1 MVRKRK
7 RTRIIIFGAIG
18 FIVIWGALRASG
30 TFKNDTLEVD
40 TETIKKRNLVEIV
53 TASGK
58 IQPEQE
64 VKISPD
70 VSGEIIELKVILGQ
84 EVKEGDLLLKIQPD
98 IYQAAVNQAQAS
110 VNNFRAQL
118 RASQAAYNQAQTR
131 AANSL
136 KNFNRNKDLVAKK
149 IISQADFD
157 ASEMDY
163 LVADQQSAA
172 SYEQLQS
179 TKYSVQSAEASLKE
193 AMDRLG
199 RTTIYAPISGTVTS
213 LSVEQGE
220 RVVGTNQMT
229 GTEIMR
235 IANLEVMEVLVEV
248 SEIDIPR
255 ITENDSANIEIDAFP
270 NRIFTGVITEIAKS
284 AKMDVTQSFNDQ
296 SSTFEVKARLL
307 ESSYADLVNNK
318 SQAPFMPGMSA
329 IVDIMTE
336 RKKGAIAV
344 PILAVTTQEME
355 ADSTNQ
361 SSKGE
366 KLDQQEIVF
375 LYENGVAK
383 KKVVK
388 TGIQDDFYIEVTEG
402 LEQDQ
407 EIIKGPYDAVTIFL
421 KDGKAVEKKD
431 AAKKG
436 RP

>member
-1 MVRKRK
+1 MAKKGKRVK
-7 RTRIIIFGAIG
+7 YVIFGAILLLVVLG
-18 FIVIWGALRASG
+18 ILKASG
-30 TFKNDTLEVD
+30 VFKSNAFEVE
-40 TETIKKRNLVEIV
+40 TEKIRKRNLTELV

-70 VSGEIIELKVILGQ
+70 VSGEIIELSVVLGQ

-118 RASQAAYNQAQTR
+118 RAAQAAYNQAKTR

-136 KNFNRNKDLVAKK
+136 KNFDRNKELLSKK

-157 ASEMDY
+157 VSEMDY
-163 LVADQQSAA
+163 LISDQQSAA
-172 SYEQLQS
+172 SFEQLQS
-179 TKYSVQSAEASLKE
+179 TRFSVQSAEASLKE
-193 AMDRLG
+193 ATDRLG
-199 RTTIYAPISGTVTS
+199 RTTIYAPIEGTITS
-213 LSVEQGE
+213 LSVEKGE

-255 ITENDSANIEIDAFP
+255 ISVNDSANIEIDAFP
-270 NRIFTGVITEIAKS
+270 NRIFTGIITEIAKS

-296 SSTFEVKARLL
+296 SSTFEVKVRLL
-307 ESSYADLVNNK
+307 ESSYADLMKNLP
-318 SQAPFMPGMSA
+318 QAPFMPGMSA
-329 IVDIMTE
+329 IVDIITE

-355 ADSTNQ
+355 ADSTSQ

-366 KLDQQEIVF
+366 KLDQQEVVF
-375 LYENGVAK
+375 LYDNGVAK
-383 KKVVK
+383 RKVVK
-388 TGIQDDFYIEVTEG
+388 TGIQDDFYIEVLEG
-402 LEQDQ
+402 LEAEQ

-421 KDGKAVEKKD
+421 EDGKRVEKKD